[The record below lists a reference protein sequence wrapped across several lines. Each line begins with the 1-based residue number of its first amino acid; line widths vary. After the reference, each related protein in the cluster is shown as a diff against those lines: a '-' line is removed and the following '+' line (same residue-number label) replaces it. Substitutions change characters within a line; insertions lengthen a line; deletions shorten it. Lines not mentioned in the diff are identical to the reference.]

1 MKTKLITI
9 LVLMG
14 ILIPDILF
22 AQYTQQGLKL
32 VGQGAVGNARQGSVS
47 ISSDGNT
54 AIIGGWYDNNTA
66 GAAWIFT
73 RNNGAWTQ
81 QGSKLVGLGTD
92 QYSQFGWSVAISS
105 DGNTAIMGSPGD
117 GNNGGAWIFI
127 RNNGVWAQQGSKLV
141 GSGVSGYSQQG
152 VSVAISA
159 DGNTAVVG
167 SKYEAF
173 WVFTRKGGIWSQQGS
188 MMYGTGADGNTSQ
201 GTSVAVSADGNTI
214 VEGGPADSHTQGAI
228 WVFTRTD
235 TTWTQQGPKLVASDA
250 VYASQGTSVAISGD
264 GNTIIEGGSSNNGSE
279 GGVWIFTRNNGVWTE
294 QGQELV
300 GSFDVGSTNNGNW
313 EPVLQGSSVAI
324 SADGNTVVEGGYGD
338 NLWKGAVWVFTRTNG
353 VWLQVGF
360 KLSGSDTTGNTIYQ
374 GISVAISGDGKTVI
388 EGGNCD
394 NSWVGAAWVFFNPT
408 AGISQTDAS
417 IPAKFNLEQNY
428 PNPFNPGT
436 KISWQLPTRSLV
448 LLKVYDIIGNE
459 VAALVNG
466 EKPAGN
472 YEVNFNASKLS
483 SGIYFYRL
491 QAGSFIDTKKMLLLK

>member
-1 MKTKLITI
+1 
-9 LVLMG
+9 
-14 ILIPDILF
+14 
-22 AQYTQQGLKL
+22 
-32 VGQGAVGNARQGSVS
+32 
-47 ISSDGNT
+47 
-54 AIIGGWYDNNTA
+54 
-66 GAAWIFT
+66 
-73 RNNGAWTQ
+73 
-81 QGSKLVGLGTD
+81 
-92 QYSQFGWSVAISS
+92 
-105 DGNTAIMGSPGD
+105 
-117 GNNGGAWIFI
+117 
-127 RNNGVWAQQGSKLV
+127 
-141 GSGVSGYSQQG
+141 
-152 VSVAISA
+152 
-159 DGNTAVVG
+159 
-167 SKYEAF
+167 
-173 WVFTRKGGIWSQQGS
+173 
-188 MMYGTGADGNTSQ
+188 
-201 GTSVAVSADGNTI
+201 
-214 VEGGPADSHTQGAI
+214 
-228 WVFTRTD
+228 
-235 TTWTQQGPKLVASDA
+235 
-250 VYASQGTSVAISGD
+250 
-264 GNTIIEGGSSNNGSE
+264 
-279 GGVWIFTRNNGVWTE
+279 
-294 QGQELV
+294 
-300 GSFDVGSTNNGNW
+300 
-313 EPVLQGSSVAI
+313 
-324 SADGNTVVEGGYGD
+324 
-338 NLWKGAVWVFTRTNG
+338 VFTRTNG